1 MTSQGQVR
9 RNVAPH
15 AAPERDGDPTHGDSS
30 GPRPV
35 DPPRPEK
42 GPSMAAAARQTIEGD
57 TAAGIMVVGDSATTQ
72 RTIAPR
78 LRQAGH
84 PVAEARTGADCLRL
98 LEQKRFTLVILAVD
112 LPDMAGAEVL
122 KRIKADP
129 VHGGTAVIHLTSEAT
144 TGGERAQGMTRGVDA
159 YLTEPVDPDELVA
172 TVDAAL
178 RRAGALAVVEGRHS
192 SELAIAEERV
202 DRLGGLTQAMAAV
215 NAATDFD
222 GVVAAAALG
231 LTAIFPGRASAL
243 ALRPDGWC
251 RLAVVDGPDETI
263 TTRIVPSDLLER
275 LGDHA
280 EQVAE
285 DIATAVLDGTTW
297 SAEVIST
304 PTDDDTRVLL
314 CQWQAE
320 GPPVCLAITAVE
332 DHGAEEQ
339 ELLWQLGR
347 TFALAV
353 GGLRSFA
360 AEHSLAL
367 TLQRSLLPTL
377 LPRRTDFDMAVRYV
391 PAASNAEVGGD
402 FYEVTEWGSDLLV
415 AIGDVTGHS
424 IKAATIMGEVRHAL
438 RAFAVEGHRPDVILD
453 LLNRMMLKYHPEFCV
468 TMCLLLI
475 DTVTGEAAVANA
487 GHIPPLLVDAE
498 GARFAPVNGPLLGI
512 ALDRPGSTSVRI
524 PVGTTVILLTD
535 GLVED
540 RVTDLDE
547 AMTALAEV
555 ATTAAADS
563 DDLEDLC
570 EQLITEF
577 GTGKDDD
584 IALLALRRLAERP
597 RDADDESANGP
608 A

>member
-1 MTSQGQVR
+1 MTSDGPGRQNPSPLATR
-9 RNVAPH
+9 PR
-15 AAPERDGDPTHGDSS
+15 EGDPIRGESADLLPPAS
-30 GPRPV
+30 
-35 DPPRPEK
+35 PRPEK
-42 GPSMAAAARQTIEGD
+42 GPSMAAAARQTVEDD
-57 TAAGIMVVGDSATTQ
+57 TRAGIMVVGESVTRHRA
-72 RTIAPR
+72 IARR
-78 LRQAGH
+78 LGQAGH
-84 PVAEARTGADCLRL
+84 RVAEARTGADCLRL
-98 LEQKRFTLVILAVD
+98 LEQRRFSLVVLAVD
-112 LPDMAGAEVL
+112 LPDMNSADIL
-122 KRIKADP
+122 NRIKTDP
-129 VHGGTAVIHLTSEAT
+129 SHGDTVVIHVASEAT

-159 YLTEPVDPDELVA
+159 YLAEPVDPDELLA
-172 TVDAAL
+172 TVEAAL
-178 RRAGALAVVEGRHS
+178 RRAGAMAVAEGRHS
-192 SELAIAEERV
+192 SELALAEERV
-202 DRLGGLTQAMAAV
+202 DRLGGLTQAMAAI
-215 NAATDFD
+215 NSATDFD

-251 RLAVVDGPDETI
+251 RLAVVDGAGGAV

-280 EQVAE
+280 EQAAE
-285 DIATAVLDGTTW
+285 DIATVVLDGATW
-297 SAEVIST
+297 SAEVPST
-304 PTDDDTRVLL
+304 PTEDDTRVML
-314 CQWQAE
+314 CQWQPD
-320 GPPVCLAITAVE
+320 GPPVCLAITAVRG
-332 DHGAEEQ
+332 HGIEEQ

-377 LPRRTDFDMAVRYV
+377 LPRRPDFDMAVRYV
-391 PAASNAEVGGD
+391 PATSNAEIGGD
-402 FYEVTEWGSDLLV
+402 FYEVTERGSELLV

-438 RAFAVEGHRPDVILD
+438 RAFAVEGHPPDVILE
-453 LLNRMMLKYHPEFCV
+453 LLNRMMLKYHPDFCV

-475 DTVTGEAAVANA
+475 DTETGETAVANA
-487 GHIPPLLVDAE
+487 GHIPPLLVDAD
-498 GARFAPVNGPLLGI
+498 GARFAPVSGPLLGI

-547 AMTALAEV
+547 AMAALAE
-555 ATTAAADS
+555 AAAS
-563 DDLEDLC
+563 AAESEDLDDLC
-570 EQLITEF
+570 EHLITEF

-584 IALLALRRLAERP
+584 IALLALRRTGETAPDPADGAPER
-597 RDADDESANGP
+597 RG
-608 A
+608 